1 MIKNLLVIAS
11 LFFSFNILAAS
22 APSSCGPTIQG
33 GFDNFPWKQAQPFPW
48 TTIQGLWKVQGNADF
63 ILKIRVIRQTTRI
76 KQLEAEIY
84 SREESCTEP
93 RLKGV
98 GLITAFEKNVVRINV
113 DNKLIKL
120 AIFDSLD
127 LEMNPTF
134 CGERVMAISMIDL
147 GFDLD
152 SPFVS
157 PESQYETTNMVL
169 KKITSSLDLYCKKRN

>member
-1 MIKNLLVIAS
+1 VRNLLVIAS
-11 LFFSFNILAAS
+11 LFFSLCAS
-22 APSSCGPTIQG
+22 AQNTCGATTFG
-33 GFDNFPWKQAQPFPW
+33 GPDVFPWKQAQPFPW

-63 ILKIRVIRQTTRI
+63 ILKIRVIRQTARI

-93 RLKGV
+93 KLKGV
-98 GLITAFEKNVVRINV
+98 GLVTAFEKNVVRINV

-127 LEMNPTF
+127 LEMNPAM
-134 CGERVMAISMIDL
+134 CGDRVMAISMIDL
-147 GFDLD
+147 GGDLD

-157 PESQYETTNMVL
+157 PEYQYETTNMVL

>member
-1 MIKNLLVIAS
+1 MRNLLVVAS
-11 LFFSFNILAAS
+11 LFFSLNMYAQNQ
-22 APSSCGPTIQG
+22 CGAVVQG
-33 GFDNFPWKQAQPFPW
+33 IGDSFPWKQAQPFPW

-63 ILKIRVIRQTTRI
+63 ILKIRVIRQTARI

-98 GLITAFEKNVVRINV
+98 GLVTAFEKNVVRINV

-127 LEMNPTF
+127 LEMNPET
-134 CGERVMAISMIDL
+134 CGQRVMAISMIDL
-147 GFDLD
+147 GVDLG

-157 PESQYETTNMVL
+157 PENQYETTNMVL

>member
-1 MIKNLLVIAS
+1 MRNLLVVVS
-11 LFFSFNILAAS
+11 LFFSLCANAQN
-22 APSSCGPTIQG
+22 SCGATTFG
-33 GFDNFPWKQAQPFPW
+33 GPDVFPWKIAQPFPW

-63 ILKIRVIRQTTRI
+63 ILKIRVIRQTARI

-93 RLKGV
+93 KLKGV
-98 GLITAFEKNVVRINV
+98 GLITAFEKNVVRINA

-127 LEMNPTF
+127 LEMNPVA
-134 CGERVMAISMIDL
+134 CGQRVMAISMIDL
-147 GFDLD
+147 GVDID
-152 SPFVS
+152 SPLAS
-157 PESQYETTNMVL
+157 SEAQYESTNMVL